1 MLIIDQQIRDGSN
14 DEHGPEDTQM
24 FSNVDIDV
32 YINAYNF
39 RRLFLTCIWEH
50 ENPFPQ
56 NIHWQKIWTAKN
68 IKTDEDLFRYGVHNS
83 V

>member
-32 YINAYNF
+32 YNF

-68 IKTDEDLFRYGVHNS
+68 MKMKIFSGMESIIVR
-83 V
+83 